1 MSAKPKQI
9 DNKSV
14 MQIPTE
20 LDAKVKYRFQKETE
34 FKFFKYFFQELLTQ
48 FAEGKIDIK
57 PNNRYKKTKDKGKYK
72 GKKLTKS
79 LFLDRDTN
87 IEMQY
92 IMKKKGF
99 NFQNNFF
106 LELLVAY
113 AEKEIDLDN
122 KI

>member
-1 MSAKPKQI
+1 M
-9 DNKSV
+9 
-14 MQIPTE
+14 
-20 LDAKVKYRFQKETE
+20 
-34 FKFFKYFFQELLTQ
+34 LTQ